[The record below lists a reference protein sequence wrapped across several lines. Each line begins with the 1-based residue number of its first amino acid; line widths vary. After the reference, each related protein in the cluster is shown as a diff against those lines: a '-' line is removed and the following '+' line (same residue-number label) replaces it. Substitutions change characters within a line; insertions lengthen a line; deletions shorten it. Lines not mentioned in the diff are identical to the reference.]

1 MFLYVIYI
9 CNLYVI
15 YACKV
20 CVCVCGGGGG
30 GGGSVFVSLVSD
42 ECDPIVFAGLLV
54 RCTTVRYV

>member
-1 MFLYVIYI
+1 MFK
-9 CNLYVI
+9 VI

-20 CVCVCGGGGG
+20 CVWRGGGGG
-30 GGGSVFVSLVSD
+30 GGGSVFVSLVSG